1 MNNVEQLLQRA
12 YQAHQVG
19 QLDDAERLYQELLAI
34 APDDLDGCN
43 LLGLLYLESGR
54 PKKSIAPLANAVRI
68 NPDDP
73 QARYNLGIAYKDT
86 ADFEQAADQFR
97 EVVRLSPD
105 NVDANI
111 ALANVLRANHE
122 LDDARQAFDVS
133 LQLNPEHPGA
143 KQGMSDTLNEIAVTK
158 NKSGQADEAIEI
170 LQEAVSLHSA
180 NAEAHMNLGIILEQS
195 GKPDAAASSVL
206 AAISA
211 KPDFA
216 NAHYQLAHLRDHES
230 TTGEIAAMQSLF
242 DRGELKRK
250 DLARLAYGIGKA
262 LEKRGEYERE
272 FDWLKKAH
280 ALMSGETEFD
290 SRKQA
295 QYVDSVIKRFE
306 RITPVPGAEN
316 LPGTNNIIFVTGM
329 PRSGTTLTEQILASH
344 PDVHGS
350 GEHALIAETAVHVMA
365 EGITNPQAMLAIGL
379 NLAEGLATLAEGARF
394 VVETTPTNLFH
405 IGLIATLLP
414 QARIV
419 HCIRHPLDTCLSIY
433 QHPLSKA
440 HSYAHDFED
449 LSNYYLAQQRLMD
462 HWQDVMPGRIHYQRY
477 EDTVEDLESNVR
489 ALLSYSGIDFHPAC
503 LEFHKTQRTIK
514 TPSASQV
521 RQPIYSSSV
530 GRWKRYAEQLA
541 PLKEKLEHRLGVSLD

>member
-12 YQAHQVG
+12 YQAHQAG
-19 QLDDAERLYQELLAI
+19 RLDDAERLYRELLAI

-43 LLGLLYLESGR
+43 LLGLLFIESGQS
-54 PKKSIAPLANAVRI
+54 KEAIAPLKNAVRLR
-68 NPDDP
+68 PDDP
-73 QARYNLGIAYKDT
+73 QARYNLGIAHKDM
-86 ADFEQAADQFR
+86 AEFDKAAEHFR

-105 NVDANI
+105 NVDGCI
-111 ALANVLRANHE
+111 ALANVLRADHK
-122 LDDARQAFDVS
+122 LDEARQVFDVS
-133 LQLNPEHPGA
+133 LQLDPAHKGA

-158 NKSGQADEAIEI
+158 NKLGHTDEAIEI
-170 LQEAVSLHSA
+170 LQDAVSLHSG
-180 NAEAHMNLGIILEQS
+180 NAEAHMNLGIILEQA
-195 GKPDAAASSVL
+195 GKPEAAASAVR
-206 AAISA
+206 AAINA

-230 TTGEIAAMQSLF
+230 TAGEIAAMQALF
-242 DRGELKRK
+242 NRGEMTRK

-262 LEKRGEYERE
+262 LEKRGEYKHE
-272 FDWLKKAH
+272 FSWLKKAH

-290 SRKQA
+290 SRKQT
-295 QYVDSVIKRFE
+295 QYVDSLTKRFE

-316 LPGTNNIIFVTGM
+316 LPGTQNIIFVTGM

-350 GEHALIAETAVHVMA
+350 GEHSMIAETAVRMMT
-365 EGITNPQAMLAIGL
+365 EDITNPQAMLAIAM
-379 NLAEGLATLAEGARF
+379 NLAEGLAELAEGARY
-394 VVETTPTNLFH
+394 VVETTPTNFFH

-414 QARIV
+414 RARIV
-419 HCIRHPLDTCLSIY
+419 HCVRQPLDTCISIY
-433 QHPLSKA
+433 QHPLSQVHA
-440 HSYAHDFED
+440 YAHDFED
-449 LSNYYLAQQRLMD
+449 LSGYFIAQQRLMD
-462 HWQDVMPGRIHYQRY
+462 HWQDALPGKIHYQRY

-489 ALLSYSGIDFHPAC
+489 SLLSYCGIGFHPAC
-503 LEFHKTQRTIK
+503 LEFHKTRRTIK

-541 PLKEKLEHRLGVSLD
+541 PLKDKLEQGLGVLFD

>member
-1 MNNVEQLLQRA
+1 MKNVEQLLQRA
-12 YQAHQVG
+12 YQAHQADR
-19 QLDDAERLYQELLAI
+19 LDDAERLYQELLTI
-34 APDDLDGCN
+34 APDDLDACN
-43 LLGLLYLESGR
+43 LLGLLFLESGR
-54 PKKSIAPLANAVRI
+54 PQESIAPLTNAVRLR
-68 NPDDP
+68 PDDP
-73 QARYNLGIAYKDT
+73 QAHYNLGIAYKDK
-86 ADFEQAADQFR
+86 ADFDQATEQFR
-97 EVVRLSPD
+97 EVVQLSPD

-111 ALANVLRANHE
+111 ALANVLRANHK
-122 LDDARQAFDVS
+122 LDKARQAFDVS

-143 KQGMSDTLNEIAVTK
+143 KQGMSDTLNEIAVAK
-158 NKSGQADEAIEI
+158 NKSGQTDEAIKI
-170 LQEAVSLHSA
+170 LQEAVSLHSG
-180 NAEAHMNLGIILEQS
+180 NAEAHMNLGIILEQA
-195 GKPDAAASSVL
+195 GKPDAAASAVH

-230 TTGEIAAMQSLF
+230 TVDEIAAMQALF

-262 LEKRGEYERE
+262 LEKRGDYGHE

-280 ALMSGETEFD
+280 ALMSGETAFD

-295 QYVDSVIKRFE
+295 QYVDSLIKRFD

-316 LPGTNNIIFVTGM
+316 FPGTQNIIFVTGM

-344 PDVHGS
+344 PDVRGS
-350 GEHALIAETAVHVMA
+350 GEHALIAETAVHIMA
-365 EGITNPQAMLAIGL
+365 EGIANPQAMLAIGL

-394 VVETTPTNLFH
+394 VVETTPTNFFH

-414 QARIV
+414 RARIV
-419 HCIRHPLDTCLSIY
+419 HCIRQPLDTCLSIY
-433 QHPLSKA
+433 QHPLSQA
-440 HSYAHDFED
+440 HAYAHDFED
-449 LSNYYLAQQRLMD
+449 LSNYYVAQQRLMD
-462 HWQDVMPGRIHYQRY
+462 HWQDAMPGRIHYQRY
-477 EDTVEDLESNVR
+477 EDTVEDLDSSVR
-489 ALLSYSGIDFHPAC
+489 SLLSYCGIGFDPAC

-530 GRWKRYAEQLA
+530 GRWKRYAEQLE
-541 PLKEKLEHRLGVSLD
+541 PLKDKLEHGLGVSLD